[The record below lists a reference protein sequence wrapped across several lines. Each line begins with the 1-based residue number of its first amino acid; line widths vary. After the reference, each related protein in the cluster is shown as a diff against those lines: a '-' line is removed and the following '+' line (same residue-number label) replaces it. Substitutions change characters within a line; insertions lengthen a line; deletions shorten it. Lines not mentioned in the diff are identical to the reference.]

1 MLYYERMEPTTDTPP
16 PLDDDTPAD
25 LTGLINFANSRASSR
40 RPERFGTP
48 ADAAAFLSHCE
59 LGYDGGR
66 LSGQDTARLQRLR
79 DAIVDAVKEPT
90 DARAWDTI
98 NELAGTAPLRLH
110 IASGHTATLE
120 PANTNPTD
128 AVVARLLDQI
138 ARAVTTGRWNRLGA
152 CAQCQR
158 VFYDTTRSHTR
169 RWCSYA
175 TCGNKANVAAY
186 RSRNRS

>member
-1 MLYYERMEPTTDTPP
+1 MLYYGRMDSTTDTPP

-25 LTGLINFANSRASSR
+25 LKGLINFANSRASSR

-48 ADAAAFLSHCE
+48 AGAAAFLSHCE

-66 LSGQDTARLQRLR
+66 LSDLDTARLQRLR
-79 DAIVDAVKEPT
+79 DAIVDAVKEPA

-110 IASGHTATLE
+110 IASGHTATLG
-120 PANTNPTD
+120 PANTNPAD

-138 ARAVTTGRWNRLGA
+138 SRAVTTGRWSRLGA

>member
-1 MLYYERMEPTTDTPP
+1 MLYYARMEPKTDTPP

-25 LTGLINFANSRASSR
+25 LKGLINFANSRASSR

-48 ADAAAFLSHCE
+48 ADAAAFLSQCE

-66 LSGQDTARLQRLR
+66 ISPQDTARLQRLR
-79 DAIVDAVKEPT
+79 DAIVHAVDEPT
-90 DARAWDTI
+90 DPRAWDAI
-98 NELAGTAPLRLH
+98 NELAGTAPLRLR
-110 IASGHTATLE
+110 IASGETAILE
-120 PANTNPTD
+120 PANTSPADT
-128 AVVARLLDQI
+128 VIARLLDQI

-152 CAQCQR
+152 CARCQR

-175 TCGNKANVAAY
+175 TCGNTANVAAY

>member
-1 MLYYERMEPTTDTPP
+1 MLYYGRVDPMIETPP

-25 LTGLINFANSRASSR
+25 LKGLINFVNSRAGVR

-66 LSGQDTARLQRLR
+66 LSSQDTARLQRMR
-79 DAIVDAVKEPT
+79 DAIVGAIKEPT
-90 DARAWDTI
+90 DAGAWDTI
-98 NELAGTAPLRLH
+98 NELAATAPLRLRV
-110 IASGHTATLE
+110 ASGHTATLE
-120 PANTNPTD
+120 SAHTNPTD
-128 AVVARLLDQI
+128 TVIARLLDQI
-138 ARAVTTGRWNRLGA
+138 ARAVTTGRWDRLGA